1 MKGHNGWVTAISA
14 RQETPID
21 DLVLNKILMFLSFIQ
36 PVSRQRHYDC
46 ERFAGQ
52 DSPRLAADEGGGV
65 FRRSPTQLE
74 GSFSL
79 CPGQSTLLC
88 FLDFSRITSAMQD
101 VVVSSDGQFALS
113 GSWDGTLR
121 LWDLNN
127 GSTTRRFVGHTKDV
141 LSVAFSHDNRFVPIA
156 AFRSVYRRLE
166 LARRHV
172 SPFFALAGR
181 SFPARATRASSCGT
195 RSVSPLPALAPRCDP
210 ISARRCDSGFG
221 RRHAAADAPKRAS
234 AQSSGIDHALTRRR
248 RRRLQVHHR
257 RRRGRPLGVGESLP
271 PPRTRAPHNGHS
283 CGPRS
288 DATTPRSDATTPRL
302 RSRCVLACLR
312 ARARRQVSC
321 VRFSPSATSPL
332 IVSCGW
338 DKTVKVADTRAPPG
352 PPESRAPRPAHRRF
366 RLRRRRR
373 DPDRAPG
380 RGMLA
385 LGEPAPAGG
394 LAA

>member
-46 ERFAGQ
+46 ERFSGQ
-52 DSPRLAADEGGGV
+52 DSPRLAADERGGV

-166 LARRHV
+166 LRSSACEPIFHTLQADPFRLARQEHQAVEHARSAPSPRSRRDAIPYRPGDATPV
-172 SPFFALAGR
+172 SAV
-181 SFPARATRASSCGT
+181 AT
-195 RSVSPLPALAPRCDP
+195 PLPTRP
-210 ISARRCDSGFG
+210 SAHPPSRL
-221 RRHAAADAPKRAS
+221 
-234 AQSSGIDHALTRRR
+234 ALTT
-248 RRRLQVHHR
+248 L
-257 RRRGRPLGVGESLP
+257 
-271 PPRTRAPHNGHS
+271 
-283 CGPRS
+283 
-288 DATTPRSDATTPRL
+288 
-302 RSRCVLACLR
+302 
-312 ARARRQVSC
+312 
-321 VRFSPSATSPL
+321 
-332 IVSCGW
+332 
-338 DKTVKVADTRAPPG
+338 
-352 PPESRAPRPAHRRF
+352 
-366 RLRRRRR
+366 
-373 DPDRAPG
+373 
-380 RGMLA
+380 
-385 LGEPAPAGG
+385 
-394 LAA
+394 